1 MSHSWEQF
9 ENDFLSA
16 NSWAQRKDGFP
27 ADLLEALS
35 ADERVRAVEI
45 LRTRLDGRDDWPIR
59 AMAHLGIAE
68 SVPRLRELLC
78 ICQAPIMQ
86 AVIATS
92 IYELTKDSSMESI
105 VTTVA
110 TARDREWVH
119 RLDAIH
125 CLGRFKTD
133 TAAKVLSKLTEDP
146 NYLVSYNAR
155 IAGGKPK

>member
-1 MSHSWEQF
+1 
-9 ENDFLSA
+9 
-16 NSWAQRKDGFP
+16 
-27 ADLLEALS
+27 
-35 ADERVRAVEI
+35 
-45 LRTRLDGRDDWPIR
+45 
-59 AMAHLGIAE
+59 
-68 SVPRLRELLC
+68 
-78 ICQAPIMQ
+78 MQ